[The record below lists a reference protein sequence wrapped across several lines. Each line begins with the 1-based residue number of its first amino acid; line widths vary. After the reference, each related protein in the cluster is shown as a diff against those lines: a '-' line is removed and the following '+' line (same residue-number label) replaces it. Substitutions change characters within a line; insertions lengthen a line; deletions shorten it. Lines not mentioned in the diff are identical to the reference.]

1 MNFTTPENKI
11 HQKYNFLSISRRGKT
26 LKKSQVDFLN
36 CVFLKT
42 KSHPSKIQKLVK
54 KLCPWNDKAICST
67 IWSTYFKKPYG
78 QFGCIKTIR
87 NW

>member
-11 HQKYNFLSISRRGKT
+11 HQKYNFSSISRRGKT
-26 LKKSQVDFLN
+26 LKNVTGRLFKLRIFKN
-36 CVFLKT
+36 